1 MRCGVAA
8 ALPPAE
14 HFHCLDIC
22 TGTYYRENETCVKTD
37 MEVASGKIPQAKC
50 QADAEEILRI
60 IKVKADPLPDLF
72 EVVEG
77 GVAVEKPRS
86 GGLCDVAPKD
96 KIRAQ
101 DGKKLS
107 PAGPVML
114 LQRGEPLKSAAQSRT
129 TPTAMLTGSC
139 GHAF

>member
-1 MRCGVAA
+1 
-8 ALPPAE
+8 
-14 HFHCLDIC
+14 
-22 TGTYYRENETCVKTD
+22 

-60 IKVKADPLPDLF
+60 IKVKADQLPDLF
-72 EVVEG
+72 EAAEG
-77 GVAVEKPRS
+77 GVAVEKPRL

-107 PAGPVML
+107 PVGPAIL
-114 LQRGEPLKSAAQSRT
+114 LQKGKSLKSAAQSRT